1 VGNIYT
7 QKYQFNTRLFTFSC
21 AIIISFL
28 LGCGDDRWDLEVLNK
43 TSPLH
48 PYRLEKIDL
57 NGSVEMEMIW
67 APAGTFIMGSP
78 ESEKGRQAGREKQHE
93 VILESGFFLG
103 KYEVT
108 QLQYQAVM
116 QDLTGNINYKPSHF
130 DGIDRPVEKVSWN
143 DAQIFI
149 KRLNQYASKMKMIPF
164 GWRFS
169 LPTESEWEYA
179 CRAGTQTTYSWGNTI
194 RETDTNGASPNGAK
208 ETRKV
213 GSYDPNPWGFYD
225 MHGNVREWV
234 HDWYSDEYPDGKAE
248 DPRGP
253 GEGTYRVSR
262 GGSWNDP
269 PSFLRSADRQNGTPD
284 VCYHAL
290 GFRVCLK
297 KD

>member
-1 VGNIYT
+1 MGNIYT

-28 LGCGDDRWDLEVLNK
+28 LGCGDDRWDLEVLNN
-43 TSPLH
+43 TSPHH
-48 PYRLEKIDL
+48 PYRLERIDL

-67 APAGTFIMGSP
+67 APAGTFIMGSS

-164 GWRFS
+164 GWRFC

-234 HDWYSDEYPDGKAE
+234 HDWYSDEYPEGKAE

-253 GEGTYRVSR
+253 EAGTYRVSR